1 MKRVNLVILE
11 KPVKPPPTKIIQCM
25 RSDVI
30 QQLCDILDTDN
41 TWETIAPYMPGLQMR
56 DVDACKRYANYNQS
70 AAWLLLR
77 IWSAKGYT
85 ATHLYQLFAKTKLI
99 RLMRIMRTEVHESY
113 HYLENKV
120 LNPARRFRPVIQ
132 PPTIQQQS
140 SPRLKKTE
148 TKEVTS
154 PVTTPTPSTLL
165 TTDESL
171 RGAIEGTL
179 PVTYLELLEATNGFS
194 GNNVLGKG
202 GYGTVYKG
210 EFKATGSTVAVKR
223 IFGAGHDNPSENPKV
238 DKERLRQ
245 SLVELKT
252 LARFR
257 HDHIL
262 PIYAYSLEGP
272 EPCLV
277 YQFMANGSLEDRILC
292 RKGTPPLTWAQRK
305 DISIGAARG
314 LQFLHSFTK
323 APIIHG
329 DIKTANILLDKHMEP
344 KLGDFGLCRDGQAEL
359 DTTDKSPLI
368 ASHIKGTLAYMAPEF
383 LTSKILTTKLDVY
396 SYGIVLLEI
405 ASGQRAYSDS
415 RETRGL
421 VEYCQLNKEL
431 ARRQRIPLRDILIDK
446 RAPQLVND
454 TERLFLDTLIE
465 VGLAGACS
473 DRKLRLTMAQVVE
486 HLCKCTIPIA
496 P

>member
-1 MKRVNLVILE
+1 
-11 KPVKPPPTKIIQCM
+11 M
-25 RSDVI
+25 RSDVL

-41 TWETIAPYMPGLQMR
+41 TWETIAPYMAGIQMR
-56 DVDACKRYANYNQS
+56 DVDSCRRYANYNQS
-70 AAWLLLR
+70 GSMLLLR
-77 IWSAKGYT
+77 IWSANGYT
-85 ATHLYQLFAKTKLI
+85 ASHLYQLFAKTKLI
-99 RLMRIMRTEVHESY
+99 RLMRIMRNEVHESY

-120 LNPARRFRPVIQ
+120 LNPARRFRPIIQ
-132 PPTIQQQS
+132 PPAPPVQY
-140 SPRLKKTE
+140 SPRKSTKKIE
-148 TKEVTS
+148 TKEVTPV
-154 PVTTPTPSTLL
+154 PVTTQQSTVL

-194 GNNVLGKG
+194 SSNVLGKG

-210 EFKATGSTVAVKR
+210 EIKATGSIVAVKR
-223 IFGAGHDNPSENPKV
+223 IFAAGQDSPSEGTKV

-245 SLVELKT
+245 SLVELRT

-292 RKGTPPLTWAQRK
+292 RKGTPPLSWPQRK
-305 DISIGAARG
+305 EISIGAARG
-314 LQFLHSFTK
+314 LLFLHSFTK
-323 APIIHG
+323 NPIIHG

-344 KLGDFGLCRDGQAEL
+344 KLGDFGLCRDGQSEVE
-359 DTTDKSPLI
+359 TPDKCPLI
-368 ASHIKGTLAYMAPEF
+368 ASHIKGTLAYLAPEF

-405 ASGQRAYSDS
+405 ASGLRAYSDN

-431 ARRQRIPLRDILIDK
+431 ARRQRIPLREILIDK

-454 TERLFLDTLIE
+454 PERLFLDTLIE

-473 DRKLRLTMAQVVE
+473 DRRLRLTMAQVVE
-486 HLCKCTIPIA
+486 HLCKCTVPIVE
-496 P
+496 